1 MRAAILTMLLGLLFL
16 RSAYAAESVTGT
28 YTMRNG
34 EVLVQQTADD
44 QIKFSLNATYET
56 NVGEVSGEAPLKAN
70 AASYSDRDID
80 CALTFKFAPGKLVIA
95 QDGTCGMG
103 LNVSGSGT
111 YNRVST
117 AAPKF
122 DD

>member
-1 MRAAILTMLLGLLFL
+1 MRAARFTALLSLLFL
-16 RSAYAAESVTGT
+16 SSAYAAESVTGT
-28 YTMRNG
+28 YTMKNG
-34 EVLVQQTADD
+34 EVLVQQMADD

-56 NVGEVSGEAPLKAN
+56 NVGEVSGVAPLTAN
-70 AASYSDRDID
+70 AASYSDQDID
-80 CALTFKFAPGKLVIA
+80 CALTFKFAPGKLVVA
-95 QDGTCGMG
+95 QDGSCEMG

-111 YNRVST
+111 YKRVST